1 MAYPTVES
9 ELGFDHAF
17 LFLITGVILKVKN
30 DGSLMPK
37 LNHSMCISLIE
48 DIDESK
54 SEGQSFV
61 FILPR
66 GDDKLWLGGMVQPNQ
81 WDRNLTLDYPPI
93 RRMFEKVKEFYPPL
107 RNYGDE
113 DVEEVLVLLRPARNG
128 WSGIQCVFVFC
139 TTMDMEARV

>member
-1 MAYPTVES
+1 
-9 ELGFDHAF
+9 
-17 LFLITGVILKVKN
+17 
-30 DGSLMPK
+30 
-37 LNHSMCISLIE
+37 MCISLIE

-66 GDDKLWLGGMVQPNQ
+66 GDDKLWLGGMVQTNQ

-113 DVEEVLVLLRPARNG
+113 DIEEELVGLRPSRKGNVRLEWDPVWPCVLHNYG
-128 WSGIQCVFVFC
+128 HGGSGVTFSWGCAI
-139 TTMDMEARV
+139 EASAMVDRVLKRPQIYLSKL